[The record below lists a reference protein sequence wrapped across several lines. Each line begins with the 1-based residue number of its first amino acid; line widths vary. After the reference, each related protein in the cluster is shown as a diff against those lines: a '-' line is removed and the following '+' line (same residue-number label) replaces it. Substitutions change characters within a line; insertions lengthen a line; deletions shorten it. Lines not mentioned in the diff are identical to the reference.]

1 MTSIRSFV
9 NQLLKKHNKI
19 TVVSGLPRSGTS
31 MMMSALQAGGMVL
44 LVDDIRGADWN
55 NPKGYYEY
63 ERVKKLQKG
72 DTEWLPKACGKVVK
86 IISALIE
93 YLPDTHHYQIIF
105 MERDMDEI
113 LSSQKRMLG
122 GDGLDEETNISD
134 EEMRQSFESHL
145 VDVKNWMKDK
155 DWIQTLFVSYN
166 KALQHPL
173 QVFQQVSEFLDHRVD
188 PKKMIKVVD
197 SDLYR
202 ERS

>member
-31 MMMSALQAGGMVL
+31 MMMSALQAGGLDL
-44 LVDDIRGADWN
+44 LVDDIRGADQN

-72 DTEWLPKACGKVVK
+72 DTAWLPKACGKVVK

-93 YLPDTHHYQIIF
+93 YLPETHHYQIIF
-105 MERDMDEI
+105 MERKMDEI
-113 LSSQKRMLG
+113 LTSQDRMLAREG
-122 GDGLDEETNISD
+122 KENQRDISD
-134 EEMRQSFESHL
+134 DELRQTYEEHLAEVKAWMR
-145 VDVKNWMKDK
+145 DK
-155 DWIQTLFVSYN
+155 DWIQTLFVNYN
-166 KALQHPL
+166 ETLQRPL
-173 QVFQQVSEFLDHRVD
+173 QVLKQVSAFLNHRVD
-188 PKKMIKVVD
+188 PKQMIKIVD
-197 SDLYR
+197 PNLYR